1 MGTIFFDLGH
11 TWKETFSR
19 AAMLFFIAVSPV
31 SHLVQELWK
40 SSLKGIWGAL
50 ETKQPLH
57 ALHSRA
63 KCLMAN
69 RSLGN
74 WQGPQNKSQH
84 CRLNFKGPGP
94 RSKAIIL
101 SSSLLCI
108 LPCRA
113 S

>member
-50 ETKQPLH
+50 ETKVRGLQPQLSTVRAHLRSPSATKGLLH
-57 ALHSRA
+57 SPSALHQWC
-63 KCLMAN
+63 KHCKL
-69 RSLGN
+69 L
-74 WQGPQNKSQH
+74 PQQ
-84 CRLNFKGPGP
+84 
-94 RSKAIIL
+94 ADV
-101 SSSLLCI
+101 
-108 LPCRA
+108 
-113 S
+113 